1 MSAVF
6 NYENMMKLMEE
17 KRNEIF
23 KKLMTKDK
31 NEDEDEDEEQEMTE
45 FEEHK
50 LDEVR
55 GNFD

>member
-23 KKLMTKDK
+23 KKLMTKDE
-31 NEDEDEDEEQEMTE
+31 NENENEEQEMTE